1 MLWQKQEFISTIEG
15 KEKCPEILT
24 PTISNHNT
32 HITHTEP
39 LDMGVDSDTL
49 AGWLANYDRDNITIG
64 VVASHSSLQIL
75 HGARVEGFR
84 TLGIAVGENRRR
96 FYKAF
101 PGAEPDEWL
110 MLENYREMLD
120 HAEWFRERNVVIIPH
135 GSLVEYLGSSNYR
148 ELQVPTFGN
157 RGILHWESSRE
168 RQRRWLEAGGC
179 TMPKVLEDPHDI
191 EGPVIVK
198 YAGSKGGRGYFIAR
212 NYRDFRRNVDIEEE
226 FTIQEYV
233 LGCRYYLHFF
243 FDPTATDGFQV
254 RGKGSHAG
262 KNMGRLELLSMDR
275 RDESNVDEFYKLGS
289 LRDLR
294 EMGVEPSFVVTGNQ
308 PVVIRESLLPR
319 AFEMAEGTVAESFE
333 LEEGSRGMIGP
344 FCLETIVTDALE
356 FKVFEISARIVAGSN
371 PFVGGSSYS
380 DINEERMST
389 GRRIARSIRKACQSN
404 RLEDILS

>member
-1 MLWQKQEFISTIEG
+1 
-15 KEKCPEILT
+15 
-24 PTISNHNT
+24 
-32 HITHTEP
+32 
-39 LDMGVDSDTL
+39 MGVDSNTL
-49 AGWLANYDRDNITIG
+49 AGWLAGYDKESITIG

-75 HGARVEGFR
+75 HGARMEGFR

-110 MLENYREMLD
+110 MLEEYREMLD
-120 HAEWFRERNVVIIPH
+120 YADYLRENNVIIVPH
-135 GSLVEYLGSSNYR
+135 GSLVEYLGSSNFR

-168 RQRRWLEAGGC
+168 RQRQWLESGGC
-179 TMPKVLEDPHDI
+179 DMPRVIRDPKEID
-191 EGPVIVK
+191 GPVIVK
-198 YAGSKGGRGYFIAR
+198 YAGAKGGRGYFLAR
-212 NYRDFRRNVDIEEE
+212 DYRDFRRNVDIEEE

-243 FDPTATDGFQV
+243 FDPTRDDGFQV
-254 RGKGSHAG
+254 QGKGKNAG
-262 KNMGRLELLSMDR
+262 KNLGRLELLSMDR

-294 EMGVEPSFVVTGNQ
+294 EMSLEPSFVVTGNQ

-319 AFEMAEGTVAESFE
+319 AFEMAEGVVSSSFL

-344 FCLETIVTDALE
+344 FCLETIVTDELQ

-371 PFVGGSSYS
+371 PFVGGSPYS
-380 DINEERMST
+380 DINEPFMST
-389 GRRIARSIRKACQSN
+389 GRRIARAIKKAVDRDC
-404 RLEDILS
+404 LEDVLS

>member
-1 MLWQKQEFISTIEG
+1 MG
-15 KEKCPEILT
+15 
-24 PTISNHNT
+24 NT
-32 HITHTEP
+32 KP
-39 LDMGVDSDTL
+39 LDMGVDIGVLASWL
-49 AGWLANYDRDNITIG
+49 AGYDHDNLTIG

-75 HGARVEGFR
+75 HGAKKEGLR

-120 HAEWFRERNVVIIPH
+120 YADWFRERNVIIIPH
-135 GSLVEYLGSSNYR
+135 GSLVEYLGATNYKN
-148 ELQVPTFGN
+148 LQVPTFGN
-157 RGILHWESSRE
+157 RGILNWESSRHK
-168 RQRRWLEAGGC
+168 QRIWLEDGGC
-179 TMPKVLEDPHDI
+179 DMPKVLEDPHDI
-191 EGPVIVK
+191 DGPVIVK
-198 YAGSKGGRGYFIAR
+198 YAGAKGGRGYFIAR
-212 NYRDFRRNVDIEEE
+212 DYRDFRRNVDIEEE

-233 LGCRYYLHFF
+233 LGCRYYLHFY
-243 FDPTATDGFQV
+243 FDTTAEDGFQV
-254 RGKGSHAG
+254 QGKKSNAG
-262 KNMGRLELLSMDR
+262 KNLGRLELLSMDR

-294 EMGVEPSFVVTGNQ
+294 EMNLEPSFVVTGNQ

-319 AFEMAEGTVAESFE
+319 AFEMAEGTVAPSFE

-344 FCLETIVTDALE
+344 FCLETIVTDKLE

-371 PFVGGSSYS
+371 PFIGGSPYS

-389 GRRIARSIRKACQSN
+389 GRRIARSIKKASESGK
-404 RLEDILS
+404 LLDILS

>member
-1 MLWQKQEFISTIEG
+1 
-15 KEKCPEILT
+15 
-24 PTISNHNT
+24 
-32 HITHTEP
+32 
-39 LDMGVDSDTL
+39 
-49 AGWLANYDRDNITIG
+49 
-64 VVASHSSLQIL
+64 
-75 HGARVEGFR
+75 
-84 TLGIAVGENRRR
+84 
-96 FYKAF
+96 
-101 PGAEPDEWL
+101 
-110 MLENYREMLD
+110 
-120 HAEWFRERNVVIIPH
+120 
-135 GSLVEYLGSSNYR
+135 
-148 ELQVPTFGN
+148 
-157 RGILHWESSRE
+157 
-168 RQRRWLEAGGC
+168 
-179 TMPKVLEDPHDI
+179 MPKVLEDPHDI
-191 EGPVIVK
+191 DGPVIVK
-198 YAGSKGGRGYFIAR
+198 YAGAKGGRGYFIAR

-254 RGKGSHAG
+254 QGKGSRAG
-262 KNMGRLELLSMDR
+262 TNLGRLELLSMDR

-294 EMGVEPSFVVTGNQ
+294 EMELEPSFVVTGNQ

-371 PFVGGSSYS
+371 PFVGGSPYS

-389 GRRIARSIRKACQSN
+389 GRRIARSIRKASENDC
-404 RLEDILS
+404 LIDILS

>member
-1 MLWQKQEFISTIEG
+1 
-15 KEKCPEILT
+15 
-24 PTISNHNT
+24 
-32 HITHTEP
+32 
-39 LDMGVDSDTL
+39 MGVDSDTL
-49 AGWLANYDRDNITIG
+49 ARWLANYDRDNITIG

-75 HGARVEGFR
+75 HGARLEGFR

-135 GSLVEYLGSSNYR
+135 GSLVEYLGSSNFR

-168 RQRRWLEAGGC
+168 RQRQWLEAGGC

-191 EGPVIVK
+191 DGPVIVK
-198 YAGSKGGRGYFIAR
+198 YAGAKGGRGYFIAR

-254 RGKGSHAG
+254 RGKGKNAG
-262 KNMGRLELLSMDR
+262 KNLGRLELLSMDR

-294 EMGVEPSFVVTGNQ
+294 EMELEPSFVVTGNQ

-333 LEEGSRGMIGP
+333 LEEESRGMIGP

-371 PFVGGSSYS
+371 PFVGGSPYS

-389 GRRIARSIRKACQSN
+389 GRRIARSIRKASENDC
-404 RLEDILS
+404 LGDILS